1 MQIII
6 LGANGMLGSMMRYV
20 GHKQNLNILPLGRA
34 QFDALCEDTKSLM
47 RFLTKDCCVVNCIGA
62 IPQKKYEDCQFTR
75 LNTEFP
81 IELASL
87 CATHKVPLVHIST
100 NCVFSGT
107 SPMCCESDTPDAT
120 DMYGLSKSRGE
131 PSNCVVLRCSIIGPE
146 INSAF
151 GLFEWF
157 LNSQNTV
164 KGFTDHYWNGLTT
177 LELASFVYS
186 IIKERSFYSRL
197 QHCYSETVVSK
208 NDLLHNISNLFSKK
222 ISITPVSNGTKY
234 YTLSSNYSGSSKHIY
249 EQLKELW
256 DVLHEYRAFAIT
268 I

>member
-1 MQIII
+1 
-6 LGANGMLGSMMRYV
+6 MLGSMMRYV
-20 GHKQNLNILPLGRA
+20 GHKQNIDILPLSRLE
-34 QFDALCEDTKSLM
+34 FDVLRDDTTSLT
-47 RFLTKDCCVVNCIGA
+47 RFFTKECCVINCIGA
-62 IPQKKYEDCQFTR
+62 IPQKKYEDGQYLR

-81 IELASL
+81 VELASL
-87 CATHKVPLVHIST
+87 CVIHKVPLIHIST
-100 NCVFSGT
+100 NCVFSG
-107 SPMCCESDTPDAT
+107 SNPMCYESDEPDAT
-120 DMYGLSKSRGE
+120 DIYGMSKARGE

-177 LELASFVYS
+177 LELATIVYT
-186 IIKERSFYSRL
+186 IIKDRSFHPRV
-197 QHCYSETVVSK
+197 QHYYSETVVSK
-208 NDLLHNISNLFSKK
+208 KDLLHCISKLSARD
-222 ISITPVSNGTKY
+222 ISIVPVSNGTKY
-234 YTLSSNYSGSSKHIY
+234 YTLCSSSVGSRKHIY

-256 DVLHEYRAFAIT
+256 NVLHEYREFART

>member
-20 GHKQNLNILPLGRA
+20 GHKQNLDVLSLGRS
-34 QFDALCEDTKSLM
+34 QFDALREDTKSLT
-47 RFLTKDCCVVNCIGA
+47 RYFTKDCCVVNCIGA
-62 IPQKKYEDCQFTR
+62 IPQKKYEDYQFMR

-81 IELASL
+81 VELASL
-87 CATHKVPLVHIST
+87 CAMYKVPLIHIST

-107 SPMCCESDTPDAT
+107 SPMCCESDKPDAT
-120 DMYGLSKSRGE
+120 DIYGLSKARGE
-131 PSNCVVLRCSIIGPE
+131 PSNCVILRCSIIGPE

-177 LELASFVYS
+177 LELATIVYT
-186 IIKERSFYSRL
+186 IIKERSFHPRV
-197 QHCYSETVVSK
+197 QHCYSGTVVSK
-208 NDLLHNISNLFSKK
+208 NNLLQYISNLIAKE
-222 ISITPVSNGTKY
+222 ISIVPVSNGTKY
-234 YTLSSNYSGSSKHIY
+234 YTLSSTISGSRPHIY

-256 DVLHEYRAFAIT
+256 NILHEYRAFVRT

>member
-20 GHKQNLNILPLGRA
+20 GHKQNLDVLPLGRS
-34 QFDALCEDTKSLM
+34 QFDALREDTKSLV
-47 RFLTKDCCVVNCIGA
+47 RFFTKDCCVVNCIGA
-62 IPQKKYEDCQFTR
+62 IPQKKYEDFQFMR

-87 CATHKVPLVHIST
+87 CAIHKVPLIHIST
-100 NCVFSGT
+100 NCVFSGS
-107 SPMCCESDTPDAT
+107 SPMCCESDTPDAM
-120 DMYGLSKSRGE
+120 DIYGLSKARGE
-131 PSNCVVLRCSIIGPE
+131 PSHCVVLRCSIIGPE

-177 LELASFVYS
+177 LELATIVYT
-186 IIKERSFYSRL
+186 IIKERSFHPRV

-208 NDLLHNISNLFSKK
+208 YELLHNISKLLTKD
-222 ISITPVSNGTKY
+222 ISIVPVSNGVKY
-234 YTLSSNYSGSSKHIY
+234 YTLSSNSSCTSKHIY

-256 DVLHEYRAFAIT
+256 CVLHEYRVFVGT

>member
-6 LGANGMLGSMMRYV
+6 LGANGMLGSMMRFV
-20 GHKQNLNILPLGRA
+20 GYKRNLNILPLGRS
-34 QFDALCEDTKSLM
+34 QFDALRDNTESLIQY
-47 RFLTKDCCVVNCIGA
+47 FTNDCCVVNCIGA
-62 IPQKKYEDCQFTR
+62 IPQKKYKDCQFMR

-87 CATHKVPLVHIST
+87 CAMHKVPLIHIST
-100 NCVFSGT
+100 NCVFSGS

-120 DMYGLSKSRGE
+120 DIYGFSKARGE
-131 PSNCVVLRCSIIGPE
+131 PSHCVILRCSIIGPE

-157 LNSQNTV
+157 INSQNTV

-177 LELASFVYS
+177 LELATIIYT
-186 IIKERSFYSRL
+186 IIKERSFHPRV

-208 NDLLHNISNLFSKK
+208 NDLLYNISTLISKD
-222 ISITPVSNGTKY
+222 IIIDPVSTGVKY
-234 YTLSSNYSGSSKHIY
+234 YTLSSNSFGSCKHIY
-249 EQLKELW
+249 EQLKELC
-256 DVLHEYRAFAIT
+256 DVLHEYRAFVET